1 TIEIQGD
8 ARDKIKTHLEKKGMT
23 VKLAGG

>member
-1 TIEIQGD
+1 